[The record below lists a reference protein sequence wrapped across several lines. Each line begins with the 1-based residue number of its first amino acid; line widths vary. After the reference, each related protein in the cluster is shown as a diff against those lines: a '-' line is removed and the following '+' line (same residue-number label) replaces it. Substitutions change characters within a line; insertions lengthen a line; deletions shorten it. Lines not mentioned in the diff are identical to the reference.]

1 MYAKM
6 SQQTATVNND
16 APLEESLRL
25 QTQVVESVRGFG
37 LKAAMPFGTQYG
49 YCPLPSEAQTDA
61 AWRRAAAKIDLFIGY
76 TAEENTLFVVIS
88 PRLMRLRNMPIW

>member
-49 YCPLPSEAQTDA
+49 YYLSL
-61 AWRRAAAKIDLFIGY
+61 IHI
-76 TAEENTLFVVIS
+76 
-88 PRLMRLRNMPIW
+88 